1 MNIQRHIVYK
11 LYLKIKTN
19 LSNNCLFVFKYKI
32 FVLTFIY
39 KFDLRYFNVRA
50 KMTSSFSL
58 FTSVLIYFILQYL
71 KYQSVDEECNNSG
84 KKSNVCS
91 KVIYLFG
98 VVLFVHRFER
108 QPWRQT
114 AQPFRLVF
122 DVSLFFLYFIYYR
135 LMLIAQ
141 STVRCK

>member
-1 MNIQRHIVYK
+1 M
-11 LYLKIKTN
+11 
-19 LSNNCLFVFKYKI
+19 
-32 FVLTFIY
+32 LTFSY

-71 KYQSVDEECNNSG
+71 KYQSVDEECNNNG

-91 KVIYLFG
+91 KIIYLFG

-141 STVRCK
+141 STLLVELGRIAIVIPLRNPGSHCLW